1 MRELDTGA
9 QEAFIKEV
17 NEDLK
22 NESLKKMWDKYGL
35 YIIILVV
42 AALTAAVSYESIKA
56 WYRHRLQQWS
66 DSYAYAL
73 SLQNQGKTDESMETF
88 GYISGRDYGIFS
100 ELAKMQQANILL
112 GQKKNDEAFAL
123 MEEIINEKSFNPHL
137 RDTVILKLASYKLE
151 NAPIA
156 EIEQLLAEIADNND
170 NSWQASAQEMLALAN
185 LRDGKIDEAKRYYN
199 LILEN
204 GQTAE
209 TVKARIRDMMAV
221 LPQE

>member
-123 MEEIINEKSFNPHL
+123 MEEIINDKSFNPHL

>member
-56 WYRHRLQQWS
+56 WHRHRLQQWS

-123 MEEIINEKSFNPHL
+123 MEEIINDKSFNPHL

>member
-1 MRELDTGA
+1 
-9 QEAFIKEV
+9 
-17 NEDLK
+17 
-22 NESLKKMWDKYGL
+22 
-35 YIIILVV
+35 
-42 AALTAAVSYESIKA
+42 
-56 WYRHRLQQWS
+56 
-66 DSYAYAL
+66 
-73 SLQNQGKTDESMETF
+73 METF

-123 MEEIINEKSFNPHL
+123 MEEIINDKSFNPHL

-204 GQTAE
+204 GQTTE